1 MTRGL
6 FISASG
12 MLNETSRLDIIA
24 NNLANVNT
32 SGYKRDIPISKAFP
46 SVLLNRIND
55 PRRIGKNF
63 IVDPRPAV
71 GA

>member
-12 MLNETSRLDIIA
+12 MLNEASRQEIVA
-24 NNLANVNT
+24 NNLANANT
-32 SGYKRDIPISKAFP
+32 SGYKRDIAISKAFP

-55 PRRIGKNF
+55 PRRIG
-63 IVDPRPAV
+63 
-71 GA
+71 